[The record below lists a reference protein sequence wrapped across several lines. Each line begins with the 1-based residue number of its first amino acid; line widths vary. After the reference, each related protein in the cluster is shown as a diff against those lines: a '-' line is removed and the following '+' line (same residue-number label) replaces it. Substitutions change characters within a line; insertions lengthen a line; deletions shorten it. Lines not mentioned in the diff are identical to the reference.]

1 MMIVFKWF
9 RKADARCQ
17 KRSCMIRNFIK
28 VFIAIACQNRA
39 EVTAIMDV
47 ILGRTDNYSFVFF
60 FLLTLFIK
68 FIASI

>member
-1 MMIVFKWF
+1 
-9 RKADARCQ
+9 
-17 KRSCMIRNFIK
+17 MIRYFDK